1 MQRIALQM
9 TIENEYVYHNPAL
22 AVPRAF
28 TRKTKTNPQIDPFAQ
43 EEMNAVVPLLDQDD
57 KYFFLY
63 VGTASC
69 DRARSLR

>member
-1 MQRIALQM
+1 M

-69 DRARSLR
+69 DRAKSLR